1 MNYQTSLDEFALAA
15 PDEPAVQA
23 APISIAVWL
32 ADRARGTNWIAATVA
47 ALFQLGLL
55 AMLVSLG
62 VAEFREKQR
71 QPPLVTVNFAEQQQ
85 AAPPPTQPEAD
96 TKQVVPPK
104 EQVVAPPAKIQLA
117 PAQPVPVAPERA
129 PEPAP
134 APAQAAPAPAA
145 APAAS
150 PATGT
155 GPVKANLAANL
166 LSSPK
171 PVFPN
176 SSRRKKESG
185 VVTVR
190 VVVGEDGRV
199 DDISLHRSSGFPD
212 LDQAVVAAVRN
223 WRWSPTL
230 RDGRPV
236 RITGLIP
243 INMVLRAS

>member
-1 MNYQTSLDEFALAA
+1 MNYQTSLDAFDLAPRDDDPSVEVA
-15 PDEPAVQA
+15 PGGGMA
-23 APISIAVWL
+23 WL
-32 ADRARGTNWIAATVA
+32 AERFRGTNWVAATVA
-47 ALFQLGLL
+47 ALLQLGILFV
-55 AMLVSLG
+55 LVSLG
-62 VAEFREKQR
+62 VAEFVEKR
-71 QPPLVTVNFAEQQQ
+71 QPPLVTVNFAEQRQ
-85 AAPPPTQPEAD
+85 AAPPPARPEAETQP
-96 TKQVVPPK
+96 VVPPK
-104 EQVVAPPAKIQLA
+104 EQVVVPPARIQLA
-117 PAQPVPVAPERA
+117 PSQPAPAAPERA
-129 PEPAP
+129 PDPPA
-134 APAQAAPAPAA
+134 APAQAAPATASAPAA
-145 APAAS
+145 A

-176 SSRRKKESG
+176 SSRRKHESG

-190 VVVGEDGRV
+190 VVVGEDGRI
-199 DDISLHRSSGFPD
+199 DEISVHRSSGFPD

>member
-1 MNYQTSLDEFALAA
+1 MNYQTNLDAFDLARA
-15 PDEPAVQA
+15 EETAVQA
-23 APISIAVWL
+23 APAGTAAWL
-32 ADRARGTNWIAATVA
+32 AECARGINWAAVAVA
-47 ALFQLGLL
+47 ALFQVGIL
-55 AMLVSLG
+55 AMLVSMG
-62 VAEFREKQR
+62 VVDLREKPR

-85 AAPPPTQPEAD
+85 AAPPAERLAEQTR
-96 TKQVVPPK
+96 QVVPPK
-104 EQVVAPPAKIQLA
+104 AQVVVPPARIQLA
-117 PAQPVPVAPERA
+117 PSQPVPAAPQRA

-134 APAQAAPAPAA
+134 APAQAAPAAA
-145 APAAS
+145 APAAA

-199 DDISLHRSSGFPD
+199 ADISLHRSSGFTD

-243 INMVLRAS
+243 INMVLRES